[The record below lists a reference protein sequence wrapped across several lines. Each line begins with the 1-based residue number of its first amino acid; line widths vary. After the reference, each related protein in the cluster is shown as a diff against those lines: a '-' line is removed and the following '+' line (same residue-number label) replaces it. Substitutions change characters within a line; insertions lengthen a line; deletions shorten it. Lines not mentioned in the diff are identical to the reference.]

1 MIYFKDS
8 NSTADPMT
16 SFPLQGI
23 NLSGKGAGDAVQW
36 WDASG
41 IDMVGPAFQATP
53 AKIVIGG
60 AVIGHCAITQFELPL
75 LGPAEPVF
83 LAGECRNM
91 MPRNELP

>member
-16 SFPLQGI
+16 SYPLQGI

-36 WDASG
+36 WDVSG

-53 AKIVIGG
+53 AKIVIGDTI
-60 AVIGHCAITQFELPL
+60 IGRPSITQFELPV

-83 LAGECRNM
+83 FGGR
-91 MPRNELP
+91 MP